1 VRRTA
6 LAALAGVAVA
16 VAGIVVVVVLSR
28 GQGDHAGPTATTPP
42 PVRVVPPPRATP
54 PRPAPP
60 PRPPFG
66 AQLARRTQL
75 RASPGGRVV
84 AALGMRTGYDSE
96 RVLSVVG
103 RRGSWLAVLSDHL
116 PNSRAGWIP
125 AASATLLHEP
135 YTLHVSLS
143 KRELV
148 VRHDGRAV
156 RRVTVAIGRPGTT
169 TPTGRFAVTDR
180 LRIAGPRGPYGC
192 CALALTGRQ
201 PNLPQ
206 GWTTSDRIAIH
217 GTSNEATL
225 GTPASSGCLR
235 AAERDMRWLLARV
248 PDGAPVRIRA

>member
-1 VRRTA
+1 VSRRA
-6 LAALAGVAVA
+6 LVALAGAAAALACIAA
-16 VAGIVVVVVLSR
+16 VVLLSPGR
-28 GQGDHAGPTATTPP
+28 EEGATPATTTP
-42 PVRVVPPPRATP
+42 PVRVVPPPRATA

-84 AALGMRTGYDSE
+84 TALGMRTGYQSA

-103 RRGSWLAVLSDHL
+103 RRGDWLAVLSDHL

-125 AASATLLHEP
+125 ADSATLLHEP

-148 VRHDGRAV
+148 VRHEGRRV
-156 RRVTVAIGRPGTT
+156 RRVTVAIGRPGTS

-206 GWTTSDRIAIH
+206 GWTTSDRLAIH

-235 AAERDMRWLLARV
+235 ASERDMRWLLARI